1 MNLHEYQAK
10 RLFADYGL
18 PVSVGYAA
26 DTSGEAVAAAER
38 IGGKAWVCKVQVHA
52 GGRGKAG
59 GVQLVDS
66 IEEVRSFAERWLG
79 GRLVTVQTDAEGQPV
94 NQVYIEA
101 CAGIERELYLG
112 AVIDRS
118 SSRIVVMASKEG
130 GVEIEKVAEESPEKI
145 FRVVI
150 DPYVGPQSYQGRDLA
165 FRLGMQGNQV
175 QQFTLLFNNLIELF
189 NNCLLYTSPSPRDR
203 G

>member
-26 DTSGEAVAAAER
+26 DTSDEAVAAAER

-130 GVEIEKVAEESPEKI
+130 CGEIEKVAEESPEKI
-145 FRVVI
+145 FVNDELESNPSKADI
-150 DPYVGPQSYQGRDLA
+150 
-165 FRLGMQGNQV
+165 
-175 QQFTLLFNNLIELF
+175 TIEL
-189 NNCLLYTSPSPRDR
+189 LYPLPNTTTSDGSIKGLSPWTD
-203 G
+203 